1 MNQQFEWDPIKASL
15 NLKKHQVSFE
25 EASTVFDDPLFI
37 TFLDVEHSLDEER
50 YITLGLSKENRLLL
64 IAHTDRAGVIRIIST
79 RKATKNEQRFYE
91 EAE

>member
-1 MNQQFEWDPIKASL
+1 MKVTVEWDPVKAQT

-37 TFLDVEHSLDEER
+37 TFLDVEHSFEEER
-50 YITLGLSKENRLLL
+50 YITLGLSKAKRLLL
-64 IAHTDRAGVIRIIST
+64 TAHTERDEVIRIISA
-79 RKATKNEQRFYE
+79 RKATKNERRFYE